1 MGLPLW
7 TLLIVKGSSKNRDG
21 KQESR
26 ELLLNA
32 ALLLF
37 QIQIFFLMWDN
48 YLMKDGHLN
57 ALSHCWMVL
66 VTSSRS

>member
-48 YLMKDGHLN
+48 YLMKDGLLN

-66 VTSSRS
+66 VTSFRS